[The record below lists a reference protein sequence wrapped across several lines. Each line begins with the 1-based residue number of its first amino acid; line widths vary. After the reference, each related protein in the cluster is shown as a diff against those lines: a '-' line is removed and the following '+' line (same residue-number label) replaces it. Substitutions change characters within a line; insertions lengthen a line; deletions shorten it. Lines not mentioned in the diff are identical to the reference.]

1 MRPDQRRRG
10 IEVPEQTAVF
20 RDLVKEPNQV
30 TSTTTDPLGPY
41 AAAATG
47 RRPRARGLRS
57 GPLTWVAVA
66 IAALFSI
73 PVLSILSNLLVPT
86 EGAWSHLAST
96 VLPGY
101 IVNSIYLV
109 LAVGIGVLVIG
120 TATAWLVTMCRFP
133 GRRIFEWALVL
144 PLAVPAY
151 VMAYTY
157 TDFLQFSGPVQ
168 TMLRDAFEW
177 GPRDYWFPQI
187 RSVGGAGVMLIAV
200 LYPYVYLLARAA
212 FIEQSVCALEVSRTL
227 GCGAWT
233 SFSRV
238 ALPLARPALAGGVT
252 LALMETMADYGTVA
266 FFEVP
271 TFTTGIV
278 RAWFSLGDPVA
289 AGQLAS
295 VLLGF
300 VFLVLMLERIS
311 RGKSRYHHTSS
322 RYNKLPSY
330 PLKGWRGWGA
340 ATVCVVPLTVGFLLP
355 GAILLKMA
363 IEAGDSQFG
372 PRFLRLAFNSFTLA
386 GTSALIA
393 AGLAL
398 LLAYAPRR
406 DPSTLGTLANR
417 VACMGYAVPGTVIAV
432 GVLIPFAALDNS
444 IDAWLRGA
452 FGVSSGLL
460 LTGTLAA
467 LVFAYLV
474 RFLAVA
480 LNTVE
485 ASLGKIKPSMDD
497 AARNLGEKSGGLL
510 RRVHVPIMS
519 GGLMTAALL
528 VFVDVM
534 KELPAT
540 LVMRPFNFDTLAVQ
554 AYNLAADER
563 LTESSSASLTIV
575 AVAILPVILLSRS
588 IAKSR
593 PGGG

>member
-1 MRPDQRRRG
+1 M
-10 IEVPEQTAVF
+10 
-20 RDLVKEPNQV
+20 
-30 TSTTTDPLGPY
+30 TSTTADPLGSH

-47 RRPRARGLRS
+47 RGPRARGSRA

-66 IAALFSI
+66 VAALFSI

-86 EGAWSHLAST
+86 EGTWSHLAST

-101 IVNSIYLV
+101 IVNTVYLV
-109 LAVGIGVLVIG
+109 LAVGIGVLAIG

-168 TMLRDAFEW
+168 TMLRDAFDW
-177 GPRDYWFPQI
+177 GPRDYRFPPI

-227 GCGAWT
+227 GCSAWT
-233 SFSRV
+233 SFGRV
-238 ALPLARPALAGGVT
+238 ALPLARPALAGGVA

-266 FFEVP
+266 FFGVP

-278 RAWFSLGDPVA
+278 RAWFSLGDRVA
-289 AGQLAS
+289 AAQLAS

-300 VFLVLMLERIS
+300 VFLVLVLEHVS

-340 ATVCVVPLTVGFLLP
+340 ATVCAVPLTVGFLLP
-355 GAILLKMA
+355 GALLLKMA
-363 IEAGDSQFG
+363 IEAGDNQFG
-372 PRFLRLAFNSFTLA
+372 PRFLRLAFNSFALA

-398 LLAYAPRR
+398 LLAYASRR
-406 DPSTLGTLANR
+406 DPSTVGTVANR
-417 VACMGYAVPGTVIAV
+417 VAAMGYAVPGTVIAI
-432 GVLIPFAALDNS
+432 GVLIPFAVLDNT

-452 FGVSSGLL
+452 LGVSSGLL
-460 LTGTLAA
+460 LTGTVAA

-497 AARNLGEKSGGLL
+497 AARNLGENAGGVL
-510 RRVHVPIMS
+510 RRVHAPIMS
-519 GGLMTAALL
+519 GGLMTATLL

-563 LTESSSASLTIV
+563 LTESSTASLTIV
-575 AVAILPVILLSRS
+575 AVGILPVLLLSRS